1 MTPPTTVMPSC
12 FDLTADPDYHI
23 QELLAE
29 AEHDRLVSRCT
40 AETVSS
46 HAGGLRL
53 RRLVLLSVAAG
64 VLYVGAARVLAAPT
78 PEPTRPIVR
87 APVTT
92 APDRAGAAGCWVSGD
107 LVVGSGNPAQVA
119 AALCGPE
126 QPPAGPAQP

>member
-1 MTPPTTVMPSC
+1 MTPPTPVMPSC

-107 LVVGSGNPAQVA
+107 LVGGGNPAQVA

-126 QPPAGPAQP
+126 QPPAGRAQP